1 MITKFYATRELA
13 RNVARE
19 EGETFKDMGKDS
31 PAGKRWAVLFREVK
45 DLVENAKA
53 VEMNV
58 PTKED
63 KDLTDALAAAFA
75 AMDKSAAVVLKV
87 PEFVTRKVHSVLQ
100 NKFNGKQ
107 VQVFTKRKIPVM

>member
-1 MITKFYATRELA
+1 MKTIYFNTRDAA
-13 RNVARE
+13 RVYARE
-19 EGETFKDMGKDS
+19 EGEKFRD
-31 PAGKRWAVLFREVK
+31 AGSNAPKGQRWCVDVK
-45 DLVENAKA
+45 ELTDVITAAKA

-75 AMDKSAAVVLKV
+75 AMDKAAAVVLKV

>member
-19 EGETFKDMGKDS
+19 EGETFKDMGSTAPK
-31 PAGKRWAVLFREVK
+31 GQRWAVLFREVK

-63 KDLTDALAAAFA
+63 KELTDALAAAFS
-75 AMDKSAAVVLKV
+75 AMDKAASVVLKV

>member
-13 RNVARE
+13 RTVARE
-19 EGETFKDMGKDS
+19 EGETFKDMGKDA
-31 PAGKRWAVLFREVK
+31 PKGERWAVLFREIK

-63 KDLTDALAAAFA
+63 KELTEALAAAFS
-75 AMDKSAAVVLKV
+75 AMDKADAVVLKA
-87 PEFVTRKVHSVLQ
+87 PEFVTRKEHTVLK
-100 NKFNGKQ
+100 NKYNGKQ
-107 VQVFTKRKIPVM
+107 VQVYTKRKIPVM

>member
-13 RNVARE
+13 RTVARE
-19 EGETFKDMGKDS
+19 EGETFKDMGKDA
-31 PAGKRWAVLFREVK
+31 PKGKRWAVLFREIK

-63 KDLTDALAAAFA
+63 KKLIDDLTAAFA
-75 AMDKSAAVVLKV
+75 ALDVKPAPVLKA
-87 PEFVTRKVHSVLQ
+87 PESIVRTDVNTLRDRKGNSVT
-100 NKFNGKQ
+100 
-107 VQVFTKRKIPVM
+107 VFTKRRHTV

>member
-31 PAGKRWAVLFREVK
+31 PAGQRWAVLFREVK

-63 KDLTDALAAAFA
+63 KELTEPL
-75 AMDKSAAVVLKV
+75 S
-87 PEFVTRKVHSVLQ
+87 
-100 NKFNGKQ
+100 
-107 VQVFTKRKIPVM
+107 